1 MTCADVRRVLP
12 EILDGGPEG
21 VFPADF
27 EAHVKSCPACSDL
40 ISDLKLISSEARQL
54 AASEEPAPRVWVR
67 IAAELRAEGLIR
79 EPAVFDPAREPESAP
94 NRSILFPT
102 SPQRRWSAWWLAPVA
117 VALLA
122 AGSYV
127 VSHRQ
132 APQMARQQ
140 APVTPLTTPAPVTSA
155 ATSASASPSA
165 APAAAP
171 PSAPASALSSAP
183 QRLARKSAKRTDV
196 VASAAKPAVEPE
208 PSAEDQQFLSV
219 VSTRAPSMR
228 ATYESQLKAVNAHIR
243 EVQAY
248 LERNPGDA
256 EARQHLMDAYQQKAL
271 LYQIALDRIQ

>member
-12 EILDGGPEG
+12 EILDGAPEG

-27 EAHVKSCPACSDL
+27 ETHVKSCPDCSDL

-67 IAAELRAEGLIR
+67 IAAELRAEGLIHA
-79 EPAVFDPAREPESAP
+79 EPDSAP
-94 NRSILFPT
+94 NRPILFTP
-102 SPQRRWSAWWLAPVA
+102 SPRRRWSAWWLAPVA

-132 APQMARQQ
+132 APQVARQQ
-140 APVTPLTTPAPVTSA
+140 APATPLTAPAPVTPPAISASVSTSA
-155 ATSASASPSA
+155 ATSA
-165 APAAAP
+165 
-171 PSAPASALSSAP
+171 PASAP
-183 QRLARKSAKRTDV
+183 QQLAKKKSAKPTDV

-208 PSAEDQQFLSV
+208 PSAEDQRFLSV

-228 ATYESQLKAVNAHIR
+228 ATYESQLRAVNAHIR

-248 LERNPGDA
+248 LDRNPGDA

>member
-27 EAHVKSCPACSDL
+27 ETHVKSCPACSDL

-79 EPAVFDPAREPESAP
+79 EPAVFDPARQPESAP
-94 NRSILFPT
+94 NRSIFIPT
-102 SPQRRWSAWWLAPVA
+102 SPRRRWNAWWLAPVA
-117 VALLA
+117 AALLV

-127 VSHRQ
+127 VSHKH
-132 APQMARQQ
+132 APQVAKQQ
-140 APVTPLTTPAPVTSA
+140 APVTPLTTPGPVTSA
-155 ATSASASPSA
+155 ATSASMSASAPSA
-165 APAAAP
+165 APT
-171 PSAPASALSSAP
+171 SAPASALSSPP

>member
-27 EAHVKSCPACSDL
+27 ETHIESCPACSDL
-40 ISDLKLISSEARQL
+40 ISDLNLISSEARQL
-54 AASEEPAPRVWVR
+54 AATEEPAPRVWVR
-67 IAAELRAEGLIR
+67 IAAELRAEGLVR
-79 EPAVFDPAREPESAP
+79 EPVSLEPETAP
-94 NRSILFPT
+94 NRAILFPT
-102 SPQRRWSAWWLAPVA
+102 SPRRRWSVWWLAPVA
-117 VALLA
+117 AALLA

-127 VSHRQ
+127 VSHQQ
-132 APQMARQQ
+132 APQVAKQQ
-140 APVTPLTTPAPVTSA
+140 APATPLTIPAPVAPPT
-155 ATSASASPSA
+155 TSASV
-165 APAAAP
+165 PAAVP
-171 PSAPASALSSAP
+171 TSAPASAPASP
-183 QRLARKSAKRTDV
+183 TQQLARKSAKPKDV
-196 VASAAKPAVEPE
+196 VASAAKSAVEPE

-248 LERNPGDA
+248 LDLNPGDVD
-256 EARQHLMDAYQQKAL
+256 ARQHLLDAYQQKAL

>member
-1 MTCADVRRVLP
+1 MTCAEVRRVLP

-21 VFPADF
+21 VFPAEF
-27 EAHVKSCPACSDL
+27 GTHVKSCPACSDL

-54 AASEEPAPRVWVR
+54 AANEEPAPRVWVR

-79 EPAVFDPAREPESAP
+79 EPDSAP
-94 NRSILFPT
+94 NRPALFPA
-102 SPQRRWSAWWLAPVA
+102 SPPRRWSAWWLAPVA

-127 VSHRQ
+127 VSHKH
-132 APQMARQQ
+132 APQVAKQQ
-140 APVTPLTTPAPVTSA
+140 APTTPLTTPAPA
-155 ATSASASPSA
+155 ANSASVS
-165 APAAAP
+165 

-183 QRLARKSAKRTDV
+183 QQLAKKKSAKPTDV
-196 VASAAKPAVEPE
+196 VASAAIPAVEPE
-208 PSAEDQQFLSV
+208 PSAEDQRFLSV

-248 LERNPGDA
+248 LDRNPGDA

>member
-12 EILDGGPEG
+12 EILDGTPEA

-27 EAHVKSCPACSDL
+27 DTHVKSCPDCSDL

-54 AASEEPAPRVWVR
+54 AASEGPPPRVWVR

-79 EPAVFDPAREPESAP
+79 EPAIFDPAREPDSAP
-94 NRSILFPT
+94 NRPILFAP
-102 SPQRRWSAWWLAPVA
+102 SPRRRWSAWWLAPVA

-132 APQMARQQ
+132 APPVARQQ
-140 APVTPLTTPAPVTSA
+140 APATPLTTPAPATSA
-155 ATSASASPSA
+155 ATSASA
-165 APAAAP
+165 
-171 PSAPASALSSAP
+171 PASALSSIPTSAPASAP
-183 QRLARKSAKRTDV
+183 QQLARKSAKPTDV

-228 ATYESQLKAVNAHIR
+228 ATYESQLRAVNAHIR

-248 LERNPGDA
+248 LDRNPGDA